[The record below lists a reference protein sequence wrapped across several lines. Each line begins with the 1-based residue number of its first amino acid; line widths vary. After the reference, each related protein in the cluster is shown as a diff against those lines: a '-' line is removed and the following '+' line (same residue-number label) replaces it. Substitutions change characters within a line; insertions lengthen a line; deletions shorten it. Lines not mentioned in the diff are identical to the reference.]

1 MYDLDRVKYEL
12 EKLGMNTDYQNT
24 FDYQNN
30 ILLDTYELAKV
41 FYNTLENQ
49 NHSGLSHSC
58 VMNLFKRLVI
68 DEDTAS
74 PLTNDKSEWIQ
85 STYNSNRYSS
95 KRLYGAVSDDGL
107 KTYYKL
113 SDKDRVHYP
122 VKQL

>member
-1 MYDLDRVKYEL
+1 MFDLDRVKYEL

-24 FDYQNN
+24 FDYQNK

-68 DEDTAS
+68 DEDIAS

-85 STYNSNRYSS
+85 STYNSNQYSS

>member
-1 MYDLDRVKYEL
+1 MSDLDRVKYEL
-12 EKLGMNTDYQNT
+12 EKLGMNTDT
-24 FDYQNN
+24 KSFDYKNN
-30 ILLDTYELAKV
+30 ILIATYELAKA
-41 FYNTLENQ
+41 FYSILENQ

-68 DEDTAS
+68 DEDIAS
-74 PLTNDKSEWIQ
+74 PITNAKSEWIQ
-85 STYNSNRYSS
+85 STYNPNKYSS

-113 SDKDRVHYP
+113 YDKDRVHYP